1 MPVES
6 SVNRFVRV
14 AVRGRTL
21 IFLAVADVLLFLIAN
36 IAYGPGNDHGFRLVL
51 SNVTWFLFL
60 IGALLL
66 IALAVAVLVQAG
78 VRRARRPAS
87 TH

>member
-6 SVNRFVRV
+6 SVNRLVRV
-14 AVRGRTL
+14 VVRGRTL

-36 IAYGPGNDHGFRLVL
+36 IAYGPGNDHGFRLGV
-51 SNVTWFLFL
+51 SNVTWALFL

-66 IALAVAVLVQAG
+66 IALGIAVLVQAG
-78 VRRARRPAS
+78 VRRTRRPAS

>member
-14 AVRGRTL
+14 VVRGRTL

-36 IAYGPGNDHGFRLVL
+36 IAYGPGHDHGFRLVL
-51 SNVTWFLFL
+51 SNVTWALFL

-66 IALAVAVLVQAG
+66 IGLAIAVLVQAG
-78 VRRARRPAS
+78 VRRTRRQAA

>member
-6 SVNRFVRV
+6 SVNRFLRG

-36 IAYGPGNDHGFRLVL
+36 IAYGPGHDHGFRLVV
-51 SNVTWFLFL
+51 SNVTWALFL

-66 IALAVAVLVQAG
+66 IALSVAVLVQAG